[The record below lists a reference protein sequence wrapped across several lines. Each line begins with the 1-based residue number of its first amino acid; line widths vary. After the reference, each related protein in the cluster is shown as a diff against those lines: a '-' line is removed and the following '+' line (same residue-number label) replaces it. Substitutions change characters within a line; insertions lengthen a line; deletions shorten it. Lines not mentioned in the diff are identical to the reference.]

1 MARKPNRLYEIRQ
14 ALNLTQAELGKRLTV
29 AKNYIYLIESG
40 KKPLSAKI
48 LDQAEHLLSKSNLSE
63 TPEAPPD
70 DLAAQL
76 RAELAECREQLKQA
90 HATIAVQ
97 ARTIEAMQ
105 SEGRTPPG
113 APFVPPVSGAPSGG
127 SASRRAPA

>member
-1 MARKPNRLYEIRQ
+1 MDNKSNRLHAIRQ
-14 ALNLTQAELGKRLTV
+14 ALNLTQAELGERLGV
-29 AKNYIYLIESG
+29 SKNYIYLIESG

-48 LDQAEHLLSKSNLSE
+48 LEQAERLHAGSNSSE
-63 TPEAPPD
+63 VSADVPGDPV
-70 DLAAQL
+70 AQL

-105 SEGRTPPG
+105 AEGRYQPG
-113 APFVPPVSGAPSGG
+113 APSVPLVSGASSGG
-127 SASRRAPA
+127 GERRRAPA